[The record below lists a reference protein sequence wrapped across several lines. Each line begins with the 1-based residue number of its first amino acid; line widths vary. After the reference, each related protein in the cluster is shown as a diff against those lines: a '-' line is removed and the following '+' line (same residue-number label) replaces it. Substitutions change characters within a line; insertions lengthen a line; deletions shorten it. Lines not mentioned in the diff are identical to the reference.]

1 MNFPNGQ
8 LARCSS
14 RNAVGVSWSSGA
26 ASARWIDWLP
36 ETVSR
41 HCLAGLI
48 AIYDLDLWIEGKST
62 CGDVVVTAVIVVVV
76 ASAHA
81 DNQHEVNADADA
93 DVGANAEAETEPEA
107 EVEVATEADN
117 DASRALALIA
127 ALAEVVVAV
136 VVKGFQSCSSAAQRS
151 TAQSN
156 QRSVHVEVTA

>member
-76 ASAHA
+76 VVVASAHA
-81 DNQHEVNADADA
+81 DNQHEVNADAD
-93 DVGANAEAETEPEA
+93 AEAETEPEA